1 MFDSLI
7 FFQINN
13 LAFNYAWLDVLAMF
27 FAVYIIYIL
36 PGVLLVFL
44 IKNFKK
50 YIKPV
55 MGAALSAVLGGGLV
69 LIANLVFYRA
79 RPFAVEDVNL
89 LLPHLSNSSFP
100 SFHTTTLFALSFF
113 LYLYGKSNNQRLL
126 RELGCA
132 FLGISFLVGISRVFV
147 GVHWPADIVAG
158 IILGGLCGWIVY
170 KFFNNKK

>member
-7 FFQINN
+7 FSQINS
-13 LAFNYAWLDVLAMF
+13 LAFNYAWLDILAMF
-27 FAVYIIYIL
+27 FAIYVIFIL
-36 PGVLLVFL
+36 PAVLSVFL

-55 MGAALSAVLGGGLV
+55 IGSALSAVLGGGLV

-89 LLPHLSNSSFP
+89 LLSHLSNSSFP

-113 LYLYGKSNNQRLL
+113 LCLYGKSHNQTLL
-126 RELGCA
+126 RKLGCA
-132 FLGISFLVGISRVFV
+132 FLGISFLVGVSRVFV
-147 GVHWPADIVAG
+147 GVHWPADILAG
-158 IILGGLCGWIVY
+158 ILLGGLCGWIVY
-170 KFFNNKK
+170 KFFSNH